1 MAQQVEKVNNDT
13 GNRDKKTVISA
24 VIAVAVAVAVV
35 IILLIAKEPVFLSAS
50 RSLAA
55 DGGYGAAEYFVQLCG
70 SDKAD
75 ILDEYID
82 LRQDIN
88 ENYALMVS
96 DFDKERVRGW
106 QKSAENV
113 RNNVDALGDK
123 LAPEAVALSNA
134 LDKICTS
141 LDDYDSLRPEIMEL
155 FEIFNE
161 INRLYARDASG
172 ESTVFTISQEIT
184 MLNSWKRTAN
194 RLEEFS
200 SAFETGSKTY
210 LLTYFLKEAQ
220 GEEADLREAMNSF
233 AAQGYGY
240 DAQIRV
246 KGATMRTFPSISNG
260 SGVTVNLQ
268 QKDVYEKYM
277 YRDLCSALAETL
289 GVFYTA

>member
-1 MAQQVEKVNNDT
+1 MAQQIEKVNNDT
-13 GNRDKKTVISA
+13 DKRGRKTVISA
-24 VIAVAVAVAVV
+24 VIAVAAAAAVV
-35 IILLIAKEPVFLSAS
+35 IILLIAKEPLFLSVS
-50 RSLAA
+50 RALAA
-55 DGGYGAAEYFVQLCG
+55 NGSYDAAEFFVQLCG

-96 DFDKERVRGW
+96 DFDEEKVRGW

-113 RNNVDALGDK
+113 RNNVDAVGESLVS
-123 LAPEAVALSNA
+123 EAVALSDA
-134 LDKICTS
+134 LDKICTL
-141 LDDYDSLRPEIMEL
+141 LDDYESLRPEIMEL

-161 INRLYARDASG
+161 INRLYSRDESG

-184 MLNSWKRTAN
+184 KLNSWKRTAN
-194 RLEEFS
+194 RLENFS
-200 SAFETGSKTY
+200 SEFETGSKTY

-233 AAQGYGY
+233 AAQGYDH

-246 KGATMRTFPSISNG
+246 KGVTMRSFPSIRNG

-277 YRDLCSALAETL
+277 FRDLCSALAEML
-289 GVFYTA
+289 GLFHSP